1 MGVQNEPLDENDDD
15 QNFKEML
22 QAEYEGSSNFTSV
35 FNGNSNSETVQSLS
49 SFNPS
54 TNSKPPLFNIW
65 FEASKLSYLFEESRN
80 LKSN

>member
-1 MGVQNEPLDENDDD
+1 MGVLNELPDENGDD
-15 QNFKEML
+15 QNFKEMI
-22 QAEYEGSSNFTSV
+22 QAEYEESSNFTSV

-65 FEASKLSYLFEESRN
+65 SEASKLSYLFEESRN
-80 LKSN
+80 LKFN

>member
-54 TNSKPPLFNIW
+54 TNSKPPLFNI
-65 FEASKLSYLFEESRN
+65 
-80 LKSN
+80 